1 MVEDYKYLDEERVKL
16 WAELRETQEKL
27 QSLMDIASQ
36 TEDGG
41 QRALISIG
49 TKAARAYHRL
59 LAREKEISDFVERGE
74 ATWSRVVSCEKEAI
88 AKSANVRQA
97 AEAVDSAHKLI
108 DQHLSAAE
116 LRLNEASARA
126 KSAEARLDAI
136 EESLARSS
144 EAASAY
150 DKLNAEFKSKQ
161 DRAFENYQEIAKW
174 HSLLFGYTKDDGTV
188 VEGKLRHLED
198 VYGELE
204 TKITQTKTDAE
215 KFEKEYAERATE
227 VLNKAK
233 EDHAAIVEKLRTL
246 MPDALT
252 AGLSSAY
259 QQNRQAEEVEQG
271 RLLGSFNRAIWS
283 LVILALLPVAVNLYM
298 LFVKDYTMAAIIQN
312 LPREMLCVMPLY
324 VPVFWLA
331 VFANK
336 RVNLSKRLIEE
347 YKHKESVSKTY
358 EGLARQIES
367 IEDEKTSKE
376 LQARLLY
383 NTVLLSEKNPG
394 ELIKNFNR
402 PDNPLLDVLNQSTK
416 FAGAL
421 EKLSRV
427 PGFDRVFHLAEKSEG
442 KRKALEDSVEMV
454 AVAKDE

>member
-150 DKLNAEFKSKQ
+150 DKLNAEFKANKIGPL
-161 DRAFENYQEIAKW
+161 RTIR
-174 HSLLFGYTKDDGTV
+174 
-188 VEGKLRHLED
+188 KLRNGIAYCLATRKMMA
-198 VYGELE
+198 LLL
-204 TKITQTKTDAE
+204 
-215 KFEKEYAERATE
+215 RA
-227 VLNKAK
+227 
-233 EDHAAIVEKLRTL
+233 
-246 MPDALT
+246 
-252 AGLSSAY
+252 
-259 QQNRQAEEVEQG
+259 
-271 RLLGSFNRAIWS
+271 SF
-283 LVILALLPVAVNLYM
+283 VILRMSMVSLR
-298 LFVKDYTMAAIIQN
+298 QR
-312 LPREMLCVMPLY
+312 LPRQKRMPKSLRK
-324 VPVFWLA
+324 
-331 VFANK
+331 NM
-336 RVNLSKRLIEE
+336 
-347 YKHKESVSKTY
+347 
-358 EGLARQIES
+358 
-367 IEDEKTSKE
+367 
-376 LQARLLY
+376 
-383 NTVLLSEKNPG
+383 LSERRR
-394 ELIKNFNR
+394 F
-402 PDNPLLDVLNQSTK
+402 
-416 FAGAL
+416 
-421 EKLSRV
+421 
-427 PGFDRVFHLAEKSEG
+427 
-442 KRKALEDSVEMV
+442 
-454 AVAKDE
+454 